1 MAHGKTISINALLDQ
16 LLRENVGD
24 TVLASYPRIVEL
36 VDTAGRFLQKSDRV
50 PLTDAVLA
58 ICDVARRLMQ
68 KSAGSKWEY
77 VVALD
82 KPALETLLV
91 QAVCIKRQ
99 GAIELSE
106 RLEKDVNEEWSRV
119 LESYDAA
126 HEIAS
131 SYKKD
136 KRMKAEEYE
145 EALSRSPDPK
155 ITRRF
160 LSDTD
165 PRGPRLIGPKGP
177 LRKMPIR
184 YPATL
189 RAGKPVTLK
198 VRVLEVRDQ
207 ESLARVEIVHFDD
220 SYSEI
225 VLSQQS
231 GPIRLFFERK
241 GPHRDDLL
249 VAQYLQMPIAV
260 CAFAECATDRRYA
273 RQASLNLAAVIGP
286 RLTIDKLHDAALQL
300 QSGLFGDL

>member
-1 MAHGKTISINALLDQ
+1 MAHRKTISINALLDQ
-16 LLRENVGD
+16 LLREDVGD

-68 KSAGSKWEY
+68 TSAGSKWEY

-99 GAIELSE
+99 GGIDLSE

-165 PRGPRLIGPKGP
+165 PRGPQLIGPKGP

-220 SYSEI
+220 STPKSCSAS
-225 VLSQQS
+225 SQGQS
-231 GPIRLFFERK
+231 ACSSSARDRIATTCWWRNICKCRL
-241 GPHRDDLL
+241 P
-249 VAQYLQMPIAV
+249 
-260 CAFAECATDRRYA
+260 FAPSPNVQLTGGTPGKPRSTLRR
-273 RQASLNLAAVIGP
+273 
-286 RLTIDKLHDAALQL
+286 
-300 QSGLFGDL
+300 